1 MATVSRERNVLQSG
15 LALVSAFLLGVTG
28 LGFGLVLT
36 VLVASLLTLG
46 LGLRITPVRTLVL
59 GLVTAQGIAFPL
71 IAFAYVRL
79 RPKIGPFVRRVL
91 SLPGREQFS
100 IGIDVPDLRDLGVV
114 VLGYGT
120 AIGGLIVASIVI
132 SVIVASL
139 GVEPGRNQAAE
150 IGMENP
156 EVLLLLIPASFLLIG
171 PGEELLFRGVVQGR
185 IREVFGPVPSI
196 VTASVFFASIHYFA
210 LTGGSA
216 SGNLVALGGL
226 VIPSLVLGA
235 AYEYT
240 DNIVVPSLI
249 HGAYNATLFSLL
261 YVVVKYSDQLPSSGA
276 AVLAPAVGV

>member
-1 MATVSRERNVLQSG
+1 MATASRERNVLQSG
-15 LALVSAFLLGVTG
+15 LALVSALLLGVGGLVFGVALTG
-28 LGFGLVLT
+28 LVGLLLVLGFDF
-36 VLVASLLTLG
+36 S
-46 LGLRITPVRTLVL
+46 ITPVRTLVL
-59 GLVTAQGIAFPL
+59 GLITVQGIAFPL
-71 IAFAYVRL
+71 IAFAYVKL
-79 RPKIGPFVRRVL
+79 RPTIGEFVHEKL
-91 SLPGREQFS
+91 SLPGRQQFS
-100 IGIDVPDLRDLGVV
+100 IGVDVPDLRDLGVV

-132 SVIVASL
+132 SIIVAAL

-185 IREVFGPVPSI
+185 IREVFGPVPSV
-196 VTASVFFASIHYFA
+196 VTASVFFAGIHYFA

-226 VIPSLVLGA
+226 LIPSLVLGA

-261 YVVVKYSDQLPSSGA
+261 YVVVKYSDQLEAAGA
-276 AVLAPAVGV
+276 ATLAPGVGV